1 LTVSLRPLAPPAD
14 QLRMMIAGAWVSQ
27 AIFVAA
33 RLGIAD
39 LVKDGPK
46 SAAELAAATG
56 SHEQALYRI
65 LRALASVGIFSE
77 GEDNRFSLTPLAE
90 PLRGDVKGSVRAFAI
105 MQGEQWIWRSWGEIL
120 HSVRTGQ
127 PAFLQIYGMP
137 LFEYYAQNPE
147 AAGLSAEGHTSRSD
161 PENAAM
167 VATYDSSGINT
178 LVDVGG
184 GQGSLL
190 ASILKANPRLS
201 GMLYEKPHMTEMAA
215 PLFEKAGLAERCEI
229 VAGDFF
235 VSVPKGGDAY
245 MMKKCIH
252 DWDDDQSRQILSNVR
267 AAIPAH
273 GRLLLMEAVVPTGNS
288 PSFSKLI
295 DLLMLVYAGGRERTE
310 SEYRDLLAAA
320 GFKLNRVIPT
330 ACPVSIVEAVPV

>member
-1 LTVSLRPLAPPAD
+1 MTHRPPPTPAD
-14 QLRMMIAGAWVSQ
+14 QLRMMVAGAWVSQ

-65 LRALASVGIFSE
+65 LRALASGGLVSD
-77 GEDNRFSLTPLAE
+77 DNATRFSLTPLAE
-90 PLRGDVKGSVRAFAI
+90 PLRSDVKGSVRAFAI

-147 AAGLSAEGHTSRSD
+147 AARLSAEGHTSRSD

-167 VATYDSSGINT
+167 V
-178 LVDVGG
+178 
-184 GQGSLL
+184 
-190 ASILKANPRLS
+190 
-201 GMLYEKPHMTEMAA
+201 
-215 PLFEKAGLAERCEI
+215 
-229 VAGDFF
+229 
-235 VSVPKGGDAY
+235 
-245 MMKKCIH
+245 
-252 DWDDDQSRQILSNVR
+252 
-267 AAIPAH
+267 
-273 GRLLLMEAVVPTGNS
+273 
-288 PSFSKLI
+288 
-295 DLLMLVYAGGRERTE
+295 
-310 SEYRDLLAAA
+310 
-320 GFKLNRVIPT
+320 
-330 ACPVSIVEAVPV
+330 

>member
-1 LTVSLRPLAPPAD
+1 MSIRPPAAPAD

-77 GEDNRFSLTPLAE
+77 GEDKSFSLTPLAE
-90 PLRGDVKGSVRAFAI
+90 PLRSDVKGSMRAFAI

-147 AAGLSAEGHTSRSD
+147 AGAALRRRSHQ
-161 PENAAM
+161 PLR
-167 VATYDSSGINT
+167 SG
-178 LVDVGG
+178 
-184 GQGSLL
+184 
-190 ASILKANPRLS
+190 
-201 GMLYEKPHMTEMAA
+201 
-215 PLFEKAGLAERCEI
+215 
-229 VAGDFF
+229 
-235 VSVPKGGDAY
+235 
-245 MMKKCIH
+245 KCR
-252 DWDDDQSRQILSNVR
+252 D
-267 AAIPAH
+267 
-273 GRLLLMEAVVPTGNS
+273 GC
-288 PSFSKLI
+288 
-295 DLLMLVYAGGRERTE
+295 DL
-310 SEYRDLLAAA
+310 
-320 GFKLNRVIPT
+320 
-330 ACPVSIVEAVPV
+330 